1 MPVLSRP
8 LHDYGRNK
16 LTDSALV
23 ESVVQNRAFGST
35 FLGKGFQKLNQ
46 YVACKNVA
54 GTYYYDFSFVRLKG
68 LGSDR
73 KHASVGD
80 SEIETRPC
88 SLTLFPHILILVL
101 PTPDLK
107 KPFKMA
113 PKKTTGK
120 KPAAAPFGAS
130 KSTKAK
136 KNPLFEADPKNFG
149 IGQDIRP
156 TGDLTRFVK
165 WPEYVQLQR
174 QKVIL
179 NQRLKVPPAIAQFN
193 HTLDKNTATQLF
205 KLLNKYR
212 PETKQEKKARLQT
225 TAEAAAGGK
234 GTSKDDTKKPLFVKY
249 GLNHIVALIEAKK
262 ASLVVIGHDVDPIE
276 LVIFLPALCRK
287 MGVPYVIVKGKARLG
302 TVVHKKTAA
311 VLALQDVKSED
322 QRELATLVSAAK
334 ANFTDK
340 YDEHRRQWGGGI
352 RGNKSAQ
359 MLRKRAKAAGAP
371 ITAAQ
376 AARL

>member
-1 MPVLSRP
+1 
-8 LHDYGRNK
+8 
-16 LTDSALV
+16 
-23 ESVVQNRAFGST
+23 
-35 FLGKGFQKLNQ
+35 
-46 YVACKNVA
+46 
-54 GTYYYDFSFVRLKG
+54 
-68 LGSDR
+68 
-73 KHASVGD
+73 
-80 SEIETRPC
+80 
-88 SLTLFPHILILVL
+88 
-101 PTPDLK
+101 
-107 KPFKMA
+107 MA

-234 GTSKDDTKKPLFVKY
+234 GAAKDDTKKPLFVKY

-340 YDEHRRQWGGGI
+340 YEEHRRQWGGGI

-371 ITAAQ
+371 ISAAQ